1 MNYFSYY
8 KELTQKI
15 MPLKKGVKPN
25 RYHKQIDINSGALRV
40 AFESFSG
47 RRLSDEEYNNL
58 KTLCFNG
65 TDKGNHVLWTQP
77 KFTKPATFSVSRQG
91 HITRIT

>member
-8 KELTQKI
+8 QELTQKI
-15 MPLKKGVKPN
+15 MPIKKGVKPN
-25 RYHKQIDINSGALRV
+25 RYQQQIEINHGALKT
-40 AFESFSG
+40 AFDSFSG
-47 RRLSDEEYNNL
+47 RTLSEEDFNNL

-65 TDKGNHVLWTQP
+65 KDNGNHVLWTQP
-77 KFTKPATFSVSRQG
+77 KYTNPATFSVSRQG